1 MDDRGKKK
9 IDMKLVHEWIEKL
22 NEGKL
27 SPMAKKPAKSLKKK
41 KKQHKKS
48 DHKHEYIPVIIYDK
62 QNKFAAVDY
71 GFVCKHCGRIDDLHF
86 GWGQYLDKIKQ
97 FEEEHP
103 DFIEIELPHN
113 WHWFKDKYLPIGE

>member
-1 MDDRGKKK
+1 MSNWSKYDGGKSQFKYDKAIPLDDLPIIGKR
-9 IDMKLVHEWIEKL
+9 
-22 NEGKL
+22 
-27 SPMAKKPAKSLKKK
+27 KK

-48 DHKHEYIPVIIYDK
+48 DHKHEYVPVIIYDT

-113 WHWFKDKYLPIGE
+113 WSWFKDKYLPIGE

>member
-1 MDDRGKKK
+1 MGNWSKYNGGKAKFK
-9 IDMKLVHEWIEKL
+9 YDKAAPLEDLPI
-22 NEGKL
+22 NGKL
-27 SPMAKKPAKSLKKK
+27 KK

-48 DHKHEYIPVIIYDK
+48 DHKHEYVPVIIYDT

-71 GFVCKHCGRIDDLHF
+71 GFICKHCGRIDDLHF

-97 FEEEHP
+97 FEAEHP

-113 WHWFKDKYLPIGE
+113 WNWFKDKYLPIGE